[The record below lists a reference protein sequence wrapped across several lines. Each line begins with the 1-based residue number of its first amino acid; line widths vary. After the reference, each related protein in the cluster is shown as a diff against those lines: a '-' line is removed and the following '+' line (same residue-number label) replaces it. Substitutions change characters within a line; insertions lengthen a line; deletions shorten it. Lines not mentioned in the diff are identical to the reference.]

1 MEFCKNCGTVLA
13 FAGMVCPRCGNF
25 KGSAADNAATG
36 KISLIRTL
44 EKFRDLLGETE
55 ELRGMIKPQS
65 EFPMSNEQIY
75 KKRSFMY
82 FFWPFLVGGIG
93 VGTVIYVISTLIT
106 VFSVFD
112 SAQYAYS
119 SSDVSSLS
127 SRMVGDVYGGYFA
140 GLIIAVIIIIVGT
153 KIAKRKRDDFNRNS
167 DLMNQIATERYQQ
180 GVRNQ
185 KMIDIY
191 QENLNSMR
199 KYENLVPEE
208 FQTYDKVNQI
218 IELLKADKANTIE
231 EACAQLS

>member
-25 KGSAADNAATG
+25 KGTDADNAATG

-75 KKRSFMY
+75 KKRSFMH

-93 VGTVIYVISTLIT
+93 AGTLIYIISTVIS
-106 VFSVFD
+106 VFSLAD
-112 SAQYAYS
+112 SVQYYS
-119 SSDVSSLS
+119 SDMDSLS
-127 SRMVGDVYGGYFA
+127 TRMVGDVYAGYFA

-153 KIAKRKRDDFNRNS
+153 KIAKRKRDDINRNA

-185 KMIDIY
+185 KMIDLY
-191 QENLNSMR
+191 QENLNNMR

-208 FQTYDKVNQI
+208 FQTFDKVNQI
-218 IELLKADKANTIE
+218 IELLKEDKANTIE

>member
-25 KGSAADNAATG
+25 KGTDADNAATG

-65 EFPMSNEQIY
+65 EFPMSNEQNY

-106 VFSVFD
+106 VFSAFD

-208 FQTYDKVNQI
+208 FQTFDKVNQI
-218 IELLKADKANTIE
+218 IELLKEDKANTIE

>member
-25 KGSAADNAATG
+25 KGSDADNAATG

-65 EFPMSNEQIY
+65 EFPMSNEQNY

-106 VFSVFD
+106 VFSAFD

>member
-25 KGSAADNAATG
+25 KGSDADNAATG

-65 EFPMSNEQIY
+65 EFPMSNEQNY
-75 KKRSFMY
+75 KKRSLMY

-93 VGTVIYVISTLIT
+93 AGTVIYVISTLIT
-106 VFSVFD
+106 VFSAID

-140 GLIIAVIIIIVGT
+140 GVIIAVIIIIVGT

>member
-25 KGSAADNAATG
+25 KGSDADNAATG

-44 EKFRDLLGETE
+44 EKLRDLLGETE

-65 EFPMSNEQIY
+65 EFPMSNEQNY

-106 VFSVFD
+106 VFSAFD

-127 SRMVGDVYGGYFA
+127 SRMVGDVYAGYFA

-153 KIAKRKRDDFNRNS
+153 KIAKRKRDDINRNA

-185 KMIDIY
+185 KMIDLY
-191 QENLNSMR
+191 QENLNNMR

-208 FQTYDKVNQI
+208 FQTFDKVNQI
-218 IELLKADKANTIE
+218 IELLKEDKANTIE

>member
-25 KGSAADNAATG
+25 KGSDADNAATG

-65 EFPMSNEQIY
+65 EFPMSNEQNY

-106 VFSVFD
+106 VFSAFD

-185 KMIDIY
+185 KMIDLY
-191 QENLNSMR
+191 QENLNNMR

-208 FQTYDKVNQI
+208 FQTFDKVNQI
-218 IELLKADKANTIE
+218 IELLKEDKANTIE

>member
-25 KGSAADNAATG
+25 KGSDADNAATG

-65 EFPMSNEQIY
+65 EFPMSNEQNY

-106 VFSVFD
+106 VFSAFD

-208 FQTYDKVNQI
+208 FQTFDKVNQI
-218 IELLKADKANTIE
+218 IELLKEDKANTIE

>member
-25 KGSAADNAATG
+25 KGSDADNAATG

-65 EFPMSNEQIY
+65 EFPMSNEQNY
-75 KKRSFMY
+75 KKRSLMY

-106 VFSVFD
+106 VFSAFD

-140 GLIIAVIIIIVGT
+140 GVIIAVIIIIVGT
-153 KIAKRKRDDFNRNS
+153 KIAKRKRDDFNRNA

-185 KMIDIY
+185 RMIDIY

>member
-1 MEFCKNCGTVLA
+1 
-13 FAGMVCPRCGNF
+13 
-25 KGSAADNAATG
+25 
-36 KISLIRTL
+36 
-44 EKFRDLLGETE
+44 
-55 ELRGMIKPQS
+55 
-65 EFPMSNEQIY
+65 
-75 KKRSFMY
+75 
-82 FFWPFLVGGIG
+82 
-93 VGTVIYVISTLIT
+93 
-106 VFSVFD
+106 
-112 SAQYAYS
+112 
-119 SSDVSSLS
+119 
-127 SRMVGDVYGGYFA
+127 MVGDVYGGYFA

>member
-25 KGSAADNAATG
+25 KGSDADNAATG

-65 EFPMSNEQIY
+65 EFPMSNEQNY

-93 VGTVIYVISTLIT
+93 AGTVIYVISTLIT
-106 VFSVFD
+106 VFSAFD

-140 GLIIAVIIIIVGT
+140 GVIIAVIIIIVGT

-218 IELLKADKANTIE
+218 IELLNADKANTIE

>member
-25 KGSAADNAATG
+25 KGSDADNAATG

-65 EFPMSNEQIY
+65 EFPMSNEQNY

-93 VGTVIYVISTLIT
+93 VGTVIYVISTLIP
-106 VFSVFD
+106 VFSALD

>member
-25 KGSAADNAATG
+25 KGSDADNAATG

-65 EFPMSNEQIY
+65 EFPMSNEQNY

-106 VFSVFD
+106 VFSAFD

-191 QENLNSMR
+191 QENLNNMR

>member
-1 MEFCKNCGTVLA
+1 MEFCKKCGTVLA

-25 KGSAADNAATG
+25 KGSDADNAATG

-65 EFPMSNEQIY
+65 EFPMSNEQNY

-106 VFSVFD
+106 VFSAFD

>member
-25 KGSAADNAATG
+25 KGSDADNAATG

>member
-1 MEFCKNCGTVLA
+1 MEFCKKCGTVLA
-13 FAGMVCPRCGNF
+13 FAGMACPRCGNF
-25 KGSAADNAATG
+25 KGTDADNAATG

-65 EFPMSNEQIY
+65 EFPMSNEQNY

-106 VFSVFD
+106 VFSAFD